1 MLKLD
6 PVETAYIETLA
17 LIGKGNEIKKVHKL
31 VSRKK
36 YIISISDWSKHSPV
50 IISKVKL
57 IYDGINLALAKYQL
71 GICC

>member
-6 PVETAYIETLA
+6 PVESAYIETLA
-17 LIGKGNEIKKVHKL
+17 LIGKGNELKKSKIWSKEKSTNL
-31 VSRKK
+31 
-36 YIISISDWSKHSPV
+36 ISISDWSKHSPV

-71 GICC
+71 GT